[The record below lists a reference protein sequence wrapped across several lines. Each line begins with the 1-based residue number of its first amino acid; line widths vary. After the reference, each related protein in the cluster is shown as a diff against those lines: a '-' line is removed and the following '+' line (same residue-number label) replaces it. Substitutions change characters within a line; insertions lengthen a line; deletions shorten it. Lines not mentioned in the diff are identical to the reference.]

1 MFQNYFDLRF
11 CKDDW
16 KSLIAIDSS
25 SSDHNLIIMSGVLIC
40 PRIHVR
46 STVFEQAFISL
57 VEICEQEYAVLDV
70 CHIKLLTVPRSKD

>member
-25 SSDHNLIIMSGVLIC
+25 SSDHNLNNN
-40 PRIHVR
+40 VR
-46 STVFEQAFISL
+46 LFDPSKDTSSTVFEQALISL
-57 VEICEQEYAVLDV
+57 VESCEQEYAVRDV
-70 CHIKLLTVPRSKD
+70 CHIKVLTISRLKD